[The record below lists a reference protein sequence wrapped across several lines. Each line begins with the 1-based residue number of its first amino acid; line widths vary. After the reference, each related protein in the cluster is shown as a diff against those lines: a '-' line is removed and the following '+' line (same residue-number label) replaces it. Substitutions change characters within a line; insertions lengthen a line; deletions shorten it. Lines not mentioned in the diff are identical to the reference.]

1 MRVFIYF
8 VQKEFPVVLD
18 FRRFLSVA
26 FVAVL
31 ALLLLALT
39 LTITACGDDDSSSG
53 YVHKNDTSAS
63 CEVDDE
69 NCECDDDDC
78 DVSSSSKK
86 TAASSSAK
94 EKNDSSSAKSSSST
108 EDKNSGGESSPASS
122 SVKSSSSGTSAGSSA
137 GNSSSSSESAL
148 EPCDAEEEGETKR
161 VLTTGVRY
169 ICKNGF
175 WVEVESSSSVSSSS
189 YFDMT
194 EQFNPDVKYGD
205 FTDPRDGQKYRTV
218 TIDYKYHMRGVDSVT
233 IFAEN
238 LNYGERVPG
247 GTVQG
252 KGTKYCYDDDPWYCD
267 NGWGGLYTW
276 SNAMGFPAVC
286 DSFSVASEKCPNKFD
301 YSNKNEKFDGYINF
315 LQHQGICP
323 EGWHVMNEDVW
334 TLLSETSGRDVAS
347 QMGSKVA
354 GFGSKNSY
362 GLSILPAGYWL
373 LYPSGTMAYD
383 NITKQ
388 TVFWL
393 PEQDRDQA
401 NKAKLVNVLRNDMTR
416 STSRTKSEYAHSIRC
431 VKNY

>member
-1 MRVFIYF
+1 MNF
-8 VQKEFPVVLD
+8 VKLFAIG
-18 FRRFLSVA
+18 VA
-26 FVAVL
+26 FTFMV
-31 ALLLLALT
+31 
-39 LTITACGDDDSSSG
+39 ACGDDDSSVFPDSVG
-53 YVHKNDTSAS
+53 DL
-63 CEVDDE
+63 
-69 NCECDDDDC
+69 
-78 DVSSSSKK
+78 SSSESL
-86 TAASSSAK
+86 SSSDD
-94 EKNDSSSAKSSSST
+94 NSS
-108 EDKNSGGESSPASS
+108 SS
-122 SVKSSSSGTSAGSSA
+122 SVKSSSSGK
-137 GNSSSSSESAL
+137 SSSST
-148 EPCDAEEEGETKR
+148 DAK
-161 VLTTGVRY
+161 
-169 ICKNGF
+169 
-175 WVEVESSSSVSSSS
+175 SSSSVTSSSSGTSEYSSSLSKQLRCLLECTDDCEGETYWQGSDYQMICHDGQWLNLDSMERANAPSSSS

-194 EQFNPDVKYGD
+194 EQFNPDVKYGE
-205 FTDPRDGQKYRTV
+205 FTDPRDGKKYRTV

-301 YSNKNEKFDGYINF
+301 LSNENENF
-315 LQHQGICP
+315 NGDVLFTQHQGICP
-323 EGWHVMNEDVW
+323 DGWHVMNEDIW
-334 TLLSETSGRDVAS
+334 SLLYETSGRDVAS

-416 STSRTKSEYAHSIRC
+416 STSRAKSEYAHSVRC